1 MSTTPQDNHQR
12 DASQDADPSRDE
24 TSSDPAQIEADI
36 ARHRA
41 ELGETVDEL
50 TERLDVKKQAQHQI
64 EAVKKQATD
73 TVQATKNRANA
84 QLDKVKAQFGHDPE
98 NARTRATRPNRQ
110 EVTAAAAAV
119 LGVVAV
125 LALGAEIVRR
135 ARR

>member
-1 MSTTPQDNHQR
+1 MSTTPHDNHQR

-50 TERLDVKKQAQHQI
+50 TERLDVKKQAQHKI
-64 EAVKKQATD
+64 ESVKKQATD

-84 QLDKVKAQFGHDPE
+84 GVGEVKARLHSDDH
-98 NARTRATRPNRQ
+98 RD
-110 EVTAAAAAV
+110 V
-119 LGVVAV
+119 LSV
-125 LALGAEIVRR
+125 LAPALGAVAAVVLIIGVARRVRR
-135 ARR
+135 

>member
-1 MSTTPQDNHQR
+1 MSTTPQDNRQR

-50 TERLDVKKQAQHQI
+50 TERLDVKKQAQHKI

-84 QLDKVKAQFGHDPE
+84 GLREANVRLHSDDHRD
-98 NARTRATRPNRQ
+98 
-110 EVTAAAAAV
+110 V
-119 LGVVAV
+119 LSV
-125 LALGAEIVRR
+125 LAPALGAVAAVVLIIGVARR